1 MKATI
6 HDKTVLNAGR
16 KDRTDLEI
24 KKPYGVSQCSKF
36 MNGIDRANT
45 LVITQISGKLS
56 DR

>member
-56 DR
+56 NR